1 MMSRPRP
8 QQSCC
13 ALSAHGRE
21 GATLKVLVTGGAGYV
36 GSVVAALLIEQGHH
50 VRVLDSLFRGHIE
63 QLPDGAEFIQGDLT
77 PPSLARAVT
86 PDLDGVLHFAALSL
100 VGESVL
106 QPDQYWRVNVSG
118 TQNLLDAMRAAD
130 VPRLVFSSTAATYG
144 SPEETPIT
152 EETSTRPTNPYGAS
166 KLAVDHLI
174 TSYCSAY
181 GLGAFSLRYFNVAGA
196 YGRFGEMH
204 DPETHLIPNA
214 LRAVKDSTSPLTVFG
229 TDWPTPDG
237 TCIRDYIHVK
247 DLARAHVLA
256 LSACRPEMHEIANL
270 GSGTGYSVLEV
281 LATVEAVT
289 GRVPATIPG
298 GRRPG
303 DPAVLVASNVK
314 ASDVLDWQPELGLAQ
329 MVNDAWSFMQ
339 NGTA

>member
-1 MMSRPRP
+1 M
-8 QQSCC
+8 
-13 ALSAHGRE
+13 
-21 GATLKVLVTGGAGYV
+21 KVLVTGGAGYV
-36 GSVVAALLIEQGHH
+36 GSVVAALLIEQGHQ
-50 VRVLDSLFRGHIE
+50 VRILDSLFRGHLQ
-63 QLPDGAEFIQGDLT
+63 QLPDGADFIQGDLS
-77 PPSLARAVT
+77 PSSLAQAVT
-86 PDLDGVLHFAALSL
+86 SDLDGVLHFAAMSL

-106 QPDQYWRVNVSG
+106 HPDQYWRVNVVG

-144 SPEETPIT
+144 SPEESPIT
-152 EETSTRPTNPYGAS
+152 EDTATSPTNPYGAS
-166 KLAVDHLI
+166 KLAVDHMI
-174 TSYCSAY
+174 GGYCRAY
-181 GLGAFSLRYFNVAGA
+181 GIGAFSLRYFNVAGA

-214 LRAVKDSTSPLTVFG
+214 LRAVEDSASPLTVFG

-256 LSACRPEMHEIANL
+256 LSACSPENHVIANL
-270 GSGTGYSVLEV
+270 GSGTGYSVREV
-281 LATVEAVT
+281 MATVEAVT
-289 GRVPATIPG
+289 GRAPAVIPG

-303 DPAVLVASNVK
+303 DPAVLVASNAK
-314 ASDVLDWQPELGLAQ
+314 AAEVLGWQPELGLAQ
-329 MVNDAWSFMQ
+329 MVGDAWSFMQ

>member
-1 MMSRPRP
+1 MMLRPRQP
-8 QQSCC
+8 QSCC
-13 ALSAHGRE
+13 VLWVHEHE
-21 GATLKVLVTGGAGYV
+21 GANVKILVTGGAGYV
-36 GSVVAALLIEQGHH
+36 GSAVAALLIEQGHQ
-50 VRVLDSLFRGHIE
+50 VRILDSLFRGHVE
-63 QLPDGAEFIQGDLT
+63 QLPDGAEFIQGDLS
-77 PPSLARAVT
+77 PASLARAVT
-86 PDLDGVLHFAALSL
+86 SDLDGVLHFAALSL
-100 VGESVL
+100 VGESVIA
-106 QPDQYWRVNVSG
+106 PDQYWRVNVIG

-144 SPEETPIT
+144 SPDQTPIT
-152 EETSTRPTNPYGAS
+152 EETPTRPTNPYGAS
-166 KLAVDHLI
+166 KLAVDHMI

-214 LRAVKDSTSPLTVFG
+214 LRAVKDSSSPLTVFG

-256 LSACRPEMHEIANL
+256 LSACRPETHEIANL
-270 GSGTGYSVLEV
+270 GSGTGYSVREV
-281 LATVEAVT
+281 MATVEAVT
-289 GRVPATIPG
+289 GLAPTVISG

-303 DPAVLVASNVK
+303 DPAVLVASNSR
-314 ASDVLDWQPELGLAQ
+314 AADVLGWQPELGLTQ
-329 MVNDAWSFMQ
+329 MVSDAWSFMQ
-339 NGTA
+339 SGTA